1 MRQHGCGLRFGVV
14 QQDNSL
20 SGPVEPI
27 DQHLQFL
34 LRRHGFPI
42 TRPQI
47 GTEHGDAARLQ
58 QLKRGRCGFETG
70 KPEEWRGRCA
80 ARDTVERH
88 LNRGNTVVDFLC
100 CLVWRDPHQAAVQ
113 PGMMPDGVA
122 LGRDPS
128 HQAWMLGSRLADQE
142 ERRAHAF
149 MGQRR
154 QHPLR
159 GRRPRA
165 VIECQYHLVIPER
178 QRLRKA
184 LKPNPRGG
192 GGIDAKNPR
201 GTERS
206 LAWTVR
212 RLRRH
217 RPCDQGNKGSSRPLH
232 ELPGADFDF
241 SALNEVDDSV
251 RDEILEELEPETVAE
266 GVRELESDDA
276 VKLLAGLDE
285 EDQEE
290 ILEKLPPLE
299 RDALERSLLYPENS
313 AGRRMQT
320 EFIAVPPDWTV
331 GQAIDYMRDTPELP
345 DRFYEIYAVDSAQH
359 WQGAISLDALL
370 RAHRPVPL
378 ADLIDEDRRRVSVM
392 DDQGEVARLFGKYN
406 LVAAP
411 VVDTT
416 NRLVGVITI
425 DDVVDVIEEEA
436 DEDLKALG
444 GVTSD
449 EELSDNVWTIA
460 KGRFNWLLVNLATA
474 FLASSVLGLFEGQ
487 LEKMV
492 ALAVLA
498 PIVASQGG
506 NAATQTMTVAVRAL
520 ATRELGSN
528 NAFRVVMREGL
539 VGLVNGLA
547 FAVITGIAAVA
558 WFKIP
563 ALGVVIGLV
572 MVCNLVAG
580 ALGGILIPMVL
591 ERVRADPAVAS
602 GTFVTTITDVVGF
615 FSFLGIATLW
625 FGLK

>member
-1 MRQHGCGLRFGVV
+1 MADDVDVAQPAHESVLERFPMRDEDGDIRPEFVEEISRAV
-14 QQDNSL
+14 QAA
-20 SGPVEPI
+20 
-27 DQHLQFL
+27 
-34 LRRHGFPI
+34 
-42 TRPQI
+42 
-47 GTEHGDAARLQ
+47 DAAFLRQVVAELHEAD
-58 QLKRGRCGFETG
+58 LGDLIEALD
-70 KPEEWRGRCA
+70 PE
-80 ARDTVERH
+80 
-88 LNRGNTVVDFLC
+88 
-100 CLVWRDPHQAAVQ
+100 Q
-113 PGMMPDGVA
+113 
-122 LGRDPS
+122 
-128 HQAWMLGSRLADQE
+128 
-142 ERRAHAF
+142 
-149 MGQRR
+149 
-154 QHPLR
+154 
-159 GRRPRA
+159 RPR
-165 VIECQYHLVIPER
+165 LV
-178 QRLRKA
+178 
-184 LKPNPRGG
+184 
-192 GGIDAKNPR
+192 
-201 GTERS
+201 
-206 LAWTVR
+206 
-212 RLRRH
+212 
-217 RPCDQGNKGSSRPLH
+217 
-232 ELPGADFDF
+232 ELTGADFDF
-241 SALNEVDDSV
+241 SALNEVDDTV
-251 RDEILEELEPETVAE
+251 REEILEELEPETVAE

-276 VKLLAGLDE
+276 VELLEGLDE

-290 ILEKLPPLE
+290 ILEKLPQSE
-299 RDALERSLLYPENS
+299 RDALERSLDYPENS

-320 EFIAVPPDWTV
+320 EFIAVPSDWTV
-331 GQAIDYMRDTPELP
+331 GQAIDYMRDTPDLP
-345 DRFYEIYAVDSAQH
+345 DRFYEIYAVDGAQH

-370 RAHRPVPL
+370 RARRPVPL

-392 DDQGEVARLFGKYN
+392 DDQEEVARLFGKYN

-411 VVDTT
+411 VIDTE

-449 EELSDNVWTIA
+449 EELSDSVWTIA

-547 FAVITGIAAVA
+547 FAIITGVAAVV

-563 ALGVVIGLV
+563 GLGVVIGLA
-572 MVCNLVAG
+572 MLCNLVAG

-602 GTFVTTITDVVGF
+602 GTFVTTVTDVVGF

>member
-1 MRQHGCGLRFGVV
+1 MAEDLEVAPAADASELDRFPMRNE
-14 QQDNSL
+14 D
-20 SGPVEPI
+20 
-27 DQHLQFL
+27 
-34 LRRHGFPI
+34 
-42 TRPQI
+42 
-47 GTEHGDAARLQ
+47 
-58 QLKRGRCGFETG
+58 
-70 KPEEWRGRCA
+70 
-80 ARDTVERH
+80 
-88 LNRGNTVVDFLC
+88 
-100 CLVWRDPHQAAVQ
+100 
-113 PGMMPDGVA
+113 
-122 LGRDPS
+122 
-128 HQAWMLGSRLADQE
+128 
-142 ERRAHAF
+142 
-149 MGQRR
+149 
-154 QHPLR
+154 
-159 GRRPRA
+159 
-165 VIECQYHLVIPER
+165 
-178 QRLRKA
+178 
-184 LKPNPRGG
+184 
-192 GGIDAKNPR
+192 GGIRHEFVEKITSAVHSADA
-201 GTERS
+201 
-206 LAWTVR
+206 VF
-212 RLRRH
+212 LRAIVAE
-217 RPCDQGNKGSSRPLH
+217 LH
-232 ELPGADFDF
+232 EADLGDLIAALEPDDRVSLVELTGADFDF

-251 RDEILEELEPETVAE
+251 REEILEELEPETVAE

-276 VKLLAGLDE
+276 VELLEGLDE
-285 EDQEE
+285 KDQEE
-290 ILEKLPPLE
+290 ILEKLPQSE

-331 GQAIDYMRDTPELP
+331 GQAIDYMRDTPDLP
-345 DRFYEIYAVDSAQH
+345 DRFYEIYAVDKAKH
-359 WQGAISLDALL
+359 WQGAVSLDALL
-370 RAHRPVPL
+370 RSRRPVPL
-378 ADLIDEDRRRVSVM
+378 ADLIDEDRRRVSVL
-392 DDQGEVARLFGKYN
+392 DDQEEVARLFGKYN

-416 NRLVGVITI
+416 DRLVGVITI

-436 DEDLKALG
+436 DQDLKALG

-460 KGRFNWLLVNLATA
+460 RGRFNWLLVNLATA

-520 ATRELGSN
+520 ATRELGPN
-528 NAFRVVMREGL
+528 NAYRVVMREGL

-558 WFKIP
+558 WFRIP
-563 ALGVVIGLV
+563 GLGVVIGLAII
-572 MVCNLVAG
+572 CNLVAG

-625 FGLK
+625 FGLG

>member
-1 MRQHGCGLRFGVV
+1 MADDVDVAQ
-14 QQDNSL
+14 
-20 SGPVEPI
+20 PA
-27 DQHLQFL
+27 
-34 LRRHGFPI
+34 
-42 TRPQI
+42 
-47 GTEHGDAARLQ
+47 DAAHGSVLDRLPMRDEDGE
-58 QLKRGRCGFETG
+58 LR
-70 KPEEWRGRCA
+70 PEFVEEI
-80 ARDTVERH
+80 ARAV
-88 LNRGNTVVDFLC
+88 
-100 CLVWRDPHQAAVQ
+100 QAADA
-113 PGMMPDGVA
+113 PFLREIVA
-122 LGRDPS
+122 ELHEADLGDLIEALDPE
-128 HQAWMLGSRLADQE
+128 D
-142 ERRAHAF
+142 
-149 MGQRR
+149 
-154 QHPLR
+154 
-159 GRRPRA
+159 RPR
-165 VIECQYHLVIPER
+165 LV
-178 QRLRKA
+178 
-184 LKPNPRGG
+184 
-192 GGIDAKNPR
+192 
-201 GTERS
+201 
-206 LAWTVR
+206 
-212 RLRRH
+212 
-217 RPCDQGNKGSSRPLH
+217 
-232 ELPGADFDF
+232 ELTGADFDF
-241 SALNEVDDSV
+241 SALNEVDDTV
-251 RDEILEELEPETVAE
+251 REEILEELEPETVAE

-276 VKLLAGLDE
+276 VELLEGLDE

-290 ILEKLPPLE
+290 ILEKLPQSE
-299 RDALERSLLYPENS
+299 RDALERSLDYPENS

-331 GQAIDYMRDTPELP
+331 GQAIDYMRDTPDLP
-345 DRFYEIYAVDSAQH
+345 DRFYEIYAVDGAQH
-359 WQGAISLDALL
+359 WQGAVSLDALL
-370 RAHRPVPL
+370 RARRPVPL

-392 DDQGEVARLFGKYN
+392 DDQEEVARLFGKYN

-411 VVDTT
+411 VVDTA

-449 EELSDNVWTIA
+449 EELSDSVWTIA

-520 ATRELGSN
+520 ATRELGAN
-528 NAFRVVMREGL
+528 NAFRVVIREGL

-547 FAVITGIAAVA
+547 FAIITGVAAVA

-563 ALGVVIGLV
+563 GLGVVIGMAML
-572 MVCNLVAG
+572 CNLVAG

-602 GTFVTTITDVVGF
+602 GTFVTTVTDVVGF

>member
-1 MRQHGCGLRFGVV
+1 MADDVDVARPAAVESVLDRFPMRDEDGDIRPEF
-14 QQDNSL
+14 
-20 SGPVEPI
+20 VE
-27 DQHLQFL
+27 
-34 LRRHGFPI
+34 
-42 TRPQI
+42 
-47 GTEHGDAARLQ
+47 
-58 QLKRGRCGFETG
+58 K
-70 KPEEWRGRCA
+70 
-80 ARDTVERH
+80 VS
-88 LNRGNTVVDFLC
+88 
-100 CLVWRDPHQAAVQ
+100 AAVQ
-113 PGMMPDGVA
+113 AADAAFLREIVA
-122 LGRDPS
+122 ELHEADLGDLIEALDP
-128 HQAWMLGSRLADQE
+128 E
-142 ERRAHAF
+142 ER
-149 MGQRR
+149 
-154 QHPLR
+154 
-159 GRRPRA
+159 PR
-165 VIECQYHLVIPER
+165 LV
-178 QRLRKA
+178 
-184 LKPNPRGG
+184 
-192 GGIDAKNPR
+192 
-201 GTERS
+201 
-206 LAWTVR
+206 
-212 RLRRH
+212 
-217 RPCDQGNKGSSRPLH
+217 
-232 ELPGADFDF
+232 ELTGADFDF
-241 SALNEVDDSV
+241 SALNEVDDTV
-251 RDEILEELEPETVAE
+251 REEILEELEPETVAE

-276 VKLLAGLDE
+276 VELLEGLDE

-290 ILEKLPPLE
+290 ILEKLPQSE
-299 RDALERSLLYPENS
+299 RDALERSLDYPENS

-320 EFIAVPPDWTV
+320 EFIAVPSDWTV
-331 GQAIDYMRDTPELP
+331 GQAIDYMRDTPDLP
-345 DRFYEIYAVDSAQH
+345 DRFYEIYAIDSTQH

-370 RAHRPVPL
+370 RARRPVPL

-392 DDQGEVARLFGKYN
+392 DDQEEVARLFGKYN

-411 VVDTT
+411 VVDTE

-449 EELSDNVWTIA
+449 EELSDSVWTIA
-460 KGRFNWLLVNLATA
+460 RGRFNWLLVNLATA

-520 ATRELGSN
+520 ATRELGPN

-547 FAVITGIAAVA
+547 FAIITGVAAVA

-563 ALGVVIGLV
+563 GLGVVIGLA
-572 MVCNLVAG
+572 MLCNLIAG

-602 GTFVTTITDVVGF
+602 GTFVTTVTDVVGF

>member
-1 MRQHGCGLRFGVV
+1 MAEDIDAAKTAARPVDDAALDHLPMRDEEGQIRHEF
-14 QQDNSL
+14 
-20 SGPVEPI
+20 VEE
-27 DQHLQFL
+27 
-34 LRRHGFPI
+34 I
-42 TRPQI
+42 TRAI
-47 GTEHGDAARLQ
+47 EAADA
-58 QLKRGRCGFETG
+58 
-70 KPEEWRGRCA
+70 P
-80 ARDTVERH
+80 
-88 LNRGNTVVDFLC
+88 
-100 CLVWRDPHQAAVQ
+100 
-113 PGMMPDGVA
+113 
-122 LGRDPS
+122 
-128 HQAWMLGSRLADQE
+128 
-142 ERRAHAF
+142 
-149 MGQRR
+149 
-154 QHPLR
+154 
-159 GRRPRA
+159 
-165 VIECQYHLVIPER
+165 
-178 QRLRKA
+178 RLREVVA
-184 LKPNPRGG
+184 
-192 GGIDAKNPR
+192 
-201 GTERS
+201 E
-206 LAWTVR
+206 
-212 RLRRH
+212 
-217 RPCDQGNKGSSRPLH
+217 LH
-232 ELPGADFDF
+232 EADLGDLIAALEPDDRVQLVQLTGTDFDF
-241 SALNEVDDSV
+241 SALNEVDDAV
-251 RDEILEELEPETVAE
+251 REEILEELEPETVAE
-266 GVRELESDDA
+266 GVRELEVDDA
-276 VKLLAGLDE
+276 VELLEGLDE

-290 ILEKLPPLE
+290 ILEKLPPSE

-331 GQAIDYMRDTPELP
+331 GQAIDYMRDTPDLP
-345 DRFYEIYAVDSAQH
+345 ERFYEIYAVDRDQH
-359 WQGAISLDALL
+359 WQGAVSLDVLL
-370 RAHRPVPL
+370 RSRRPVQL
-378 ADLIDEDRRRVSVM
+378 KDLIDEDRRRVSVL
-392 DDQGEVARLFGKYN
+392 DDQEEVARMFGKYN

-416 NRLVGVITI
+416 DRLVGVITI

-444 GVTSD
+444 GVTRR
-449 EELSDNVWTIA
+449 EELSDNVLTIA
-460 KGRFNWLLVNLATA
+460 RGRFNWLLVNLATA

-563 ALGVVIGLV
+563 ALGVVIGLA
-572 MVCNLVAG
+572 MVCNLIAG